1 MVHAR
6 TSPIIPKLCL
16 IVKVFFPILGSH
28 VRFSCHVYQSFLGV
42 HNMDVIELMFYEMS
56 PNLGFLVVPH
66 DWIKVM
72 HFWGRILNE

>member
-1 MVHAR
+1 
-6 TSPIIPKLCL
+6 
-16 IVKVFFPILGSH
+16 
-28 VRFSCHVYQSFLGV
+28 
-42 HNMDVIELMFYEMS
+42 MDVIELMFYEMS